1 MKHWSNWL
9 RLYWRMVV
17 SALVLLGVCGWV
29 GCAWVLAG
37 LTPDDALGQ
46 AVAPALWTILE
57 WCRLVVL
64 GYGLWCVSATVEYS
78 VRRFR

>member
-17 SALVLLGVCGWV
+17 SALVLLGVGGWV

-37 LTPDDALGQ
+37 LAPDDALGQ
-46 AVAPALWTILE
+46 AVAPALWTIVG
-57 WCRLVVL
+57 WCRLVIMS
-64 GYGLWCVSATVEYS
+64 YGVWCVGALIEYG
-78 VRRFR
+78 VRRRR